1 MRNYAYSHSTSFAHI
16 KSVAEQLPNNL
27 TTMQYLGALDI
38 LLFKAVRPILVC
50 SSFVET
56 FLPCVLAWQTFYT
69 KRKVSN
75 SEKNDLS
82 GTITLLI
89 LSSDIDKKMKHLQQ
103 LRLDRA
109 VLFTMIDR
117 WHKSMVAV
125 NAAENSLTPNPK
137 NMEALRDD
145 ACIRGDTTSHVHY
158 MQSVYWFSQAC
169 SFKSMILEKYARLV
183 SMRAQRDYQ
192 ELGHKVRLD
201 DIVQTYMLMTSRAID
216 RCDQNR
222 GVLTTYVN
230 HWFKTAKAKIIQDY
244 LSNFQEHLAS
254 DILPESQDDK
264 DTPMERLMNDA
275 DMWQASIED
284 TLTRYD
290 TIDRV
295 RALSRAVDPTGYGR
309 LLLGVQ
315 HVLSDAERMR
325 LRSVS
330 VKQKL

>member
-1 MRNYAYSHSTSFAHI
+1 
-16 KSVAEQLPNNL
+16 
-27 TTMQYLGALDI
+27 
-38 LLFKAVRPILVC
+38 
-50 SSFVET
+50 
-56 FLPCVLAWQTFYT
+56 
-69 KRKVSN
+69 
-75 SEKNDLS
+75 
-82 GTITLLI
+82 
-89 LSSDIDKKMKHLQQ
+89 
-103 LRLDRA
+103 
-109 VLFTMIDR
+109 
-117 WHKSMVAV
+117 
-125 NAAENSLTPNPK
+125 
-137 NMEALRDD
+137 
-145 ACIRGDTTSHVHY
+145 
-158 MQSVYWFSQAC
+158 
-169 SFKSMILEKYARLV
+169 MILEKYARLV